1 MVVEGVPAVVC
12 ADRNRNAD
20 GGAAVWSGIE
30 VKVSAKQLDAFVHAE
45 QAEVSIALGLGDALG
60 GEGAPVVA
68 DFEVHGS
75 VALGESDPCA
85 ARAGV
90 LFDVLQS
97 FLREPE
103 KVGDIAVVEEA
114 ESFRVNA
121 DLQSHAGAF
130 TETIGVLFESGGET
144 EVVEKRG
151 TEVAGEGAHVGEG
164 GLQVGTKVEEFLP
177 QPRRHFVLTRETYA
191 GRGGGEDLRDVV
203 VQLAA
208 DVLVFLLAQFE
219 EPLGQSLEFTDLV
232 IGPGRQ
238 VVVFATLQN
247 DGSRRVR
254 GSFLLFPVAV
264 VPLTGPF
271 IGSVS

>member
-1 MVVEGVPAVVC
+1 MESDGVLVAVF
-12 ADRNRNAD
+12 ANRDRDAD
-20 GGAAVWSGIE
+20 GGAAGGSGIE
-30 VKVSAKQLDAFVHAE
+30 EKFSAKQFDAFAHAE

-232 IGPGRQ
+232 IGPGGQ
-238 VVVFATLQN
+238 VPVFATLQN

-254 GSFLLFPVAV
+254 GSLLLFPVAI
-264 VPLTGPF
+264 VPVTGPLF
-271 IGSVS
+271 GSVS